1 MNQKSEYRL
10 GQRWS
15 DDFDYEGML
24 RLGLETSAQ
33 TPLDQMLKL
42 FESMEDVN
50 YHREA
55 EPLWN
60 AIHAKKRAILAKD
73 GLQTE
78 AEIADLA
85 ALDKFLADFH
95 QEIRNT
101 LESFAA
107 EEV

>member
-15 DDFDYEGML
+15 DDFDYDGML
-24 RLGLETSAQ
+24 RLGLETTAE

-60 AIHAKKRAILAKD
+60 AIHAKKRVILSKD
-73 GLQTE
+73 ALQPE
-78 AEIADLA
+78 AEALDQA

-101 LESFAA
+101 LESFDLDPA
-107 EEV
+107 

>member
-1 MNQKSEYRL
+1 MNQTSEYRL
-10 GQRWS
+10 GQMWS

-24 RLGLETSAQ
+24 RAGLETSAE

-42 FESMEDVN
+42 FSSMEDVN

-55 EPLWN
+55 EPLWK
-60 AIHAKKRAILAKD
+60 AIHAKKQLILSKD
-73 GLQTE
+73 ALQPE
-78 AEIADLA
+78 AEAVDQA

-101 LESFAA
+101 LESFDLDPA
-107 EEV
+107 